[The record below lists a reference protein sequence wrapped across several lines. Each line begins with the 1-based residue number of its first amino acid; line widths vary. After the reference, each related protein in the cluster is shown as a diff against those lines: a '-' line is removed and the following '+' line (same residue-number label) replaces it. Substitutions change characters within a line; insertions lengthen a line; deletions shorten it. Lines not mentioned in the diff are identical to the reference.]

1 VKAVILAAGA
11 GTRLNGS
18 QNVIPKCLAAPGGVA
33 LIERQISALHGV
45 GIDDVAVVVG
55 FQADAVRAACPVGTR
70 FVENADFERTNSMYS
85 LWLARPFLGDGFV
98 VLNCDVLFDPRLIFD
113 LIEAHHEDA
122 LLVSY
127 PCDGDPPFDDEV
139 MKVRI
144 RRGRVVD
151 IAKTLSGDDTD
162 AENVGI
168 AKFGPLGAAR
178 LVRIM
183 DRLVAAEALREWAP
197 RGFKEFA
204 STNALYA
211 IGTRGLPWIDIDTPA
226 DYRRAVSEVIPAI
239 DGWRVSRAGR
249 RPYEDRTDVRTIS
262 QPS

>member
-1 VKAVILAAGA
+1 VKAVILAAGS

-33 LIERQISALHGV
+33 LIERQIRALHGA
-45 GIDDVAVVVG
+45 GIDDVTVVVG
-55 FQADAVRAACPVGTR
+55 FQGDAVRQACPAGTR

-85 LWLARPFLGDGFV
+85 LWLARPFLDGGFV
-98 VLNCDVLFDPRLIFD
+98 VLNCDVLVEPRLICD
-113 LIEAHHEDA
+113 LIEARHEDA

-127 PCDGDPPFDDEV
+127 PCAGDPPFGDEE

-151 IAKTLSGDDTD
+151 IAKTLSRDETD

-168 AKFGPLGAAR
+168 AKFGPLGTTR

-183 DRLVAAEALREWAP
+183 DRLITEGAVLEWAP
-197 RGFKEFA
+197 RGFREFA
-204 STNALYA
+204 ATNALYA
-211 IGTRGLPWIDIDTPA
+211 IGTRGLPWIEIDTPA
-226 DYRRAVSEVIPAI
+226 DYRRDVREVIPAI
-239 DGWRVSRAGR
+239 EGTQVSPARR

>member
-1 VKAVILAAGA
+1 VNAVILAAGA

-18 QNVIPKCLAAPGGVA
+18 QNVIPKCLATPGGVS
-33 LIERQISALHGV
+33 LIERQTHALRRA
-45 GIDDVAVVVG
+45 GIDEITVVVG
-55 FQADAVRAACPVGTR
+55 FQADAVRAACPAGTR
-70 FVENADFERTNSMYS
+70 FVENASFERTNSLYS
-85 LWLARPFLGDGFV
+85 LWLARPFLGTGFV
-98 VLNCDVLFDPRLIFD
+98 VLNCDVLFDPRLLCD
-113 LIEAHHEDA
+113 LVEARHEDA

-127 PCDGDPPFDDEV
+127 PCDGDPPFGDEE

-151 IAKTLSGDDTD
+151 IAKTLSGDQTD

-183 DRLVAAEALREWAP
+183 DHLIAADAVEEWAP

-211 IGTRGLPWIDIDTPA
+211 IGTRGLPWIEIDTPA
-226 DYRRAVSEVIPAI
+226 DYRRAVLEVIPAI
-239 DGWRVSRAGR
+239 DGTQVSPARR
-249 RPYEDRTDVRTIS
+249 RPCEDRTNVRTIP

>member
-1 VKAVILAAGA
+1 MKGIILAAGS
-11 GTRLNGS
+11 GTRLNGG
-18 QNVIPKCLAAPGGVA
+18 NAVIAKCLAAPGGMS
-33 LIERQISALHGV
+33 LIDRQIGALRAV
-45 GIDDVAVVVG
+45 GIDDITVVVG
-55 FQADAVRAACPVGTR
+55 FQADAVRTACPAGTR
-70 FVENADFERTNSMYS
+70 FVENADFERTNSLYS
-85 LWLARPFLGDGFV
+85 LWLARPFLGGGFV
-98 VLNCDVLFDPRLIFD
+98 VLNCDVLFEPRLICD

-127 PCDGDPPFDDEV
+127 PCAGDPPFGDEE

-168 AKFGPLGAAR
+168 AKFGPRGASR

-183 DRLVAAEALREWAP
+183 DRLIAADAVREWAP

-211 IGTRGLPWIDIDTPA
+211 IGTRGLPWIEIDTPA

-239 DGWRVSRAGR
+239 DGGCVPPAGR
-249 RPYEDRTDVRTIS
+249 RPCEDRTDVRTIS

>member
-1 VKAVILAAGA
+1 VKAVILAAGS

-18 QNVIPKCLAAPGGVA
+18 RNVIPKCLAAPGGVS
-33 LIERQISALHGV
+33 LIERQTSVLRRA
-45 GIDDVAVVVG
+45 GIDEITVVVG
-55 FQADAVRAACPVGTR
+55 FQADAVRAACPAGTR
-70 FVENADFERTNSMYS
+70 FVENASFARTNSLYS
-85 LWLARPFLGDGFV
+85 LWLARPFLSSGFV
-98 VLNCDVLFDPRLIFD
+98 VLNCDVLFDPRLLFD
-113 LIEAHHEDA
+113 LIEAGHEDA

-127 PCDGDPPFDDEV
+127 PCDGDPPFGDEE

-151 IAKTLSGDDTD
+151 IAKTLSGDETD

-168 AKFGPLGAAR
+168 AKFGPLGASR
-178 LVRIM
+178 LVRIL
-183 DRLVAAEALREWAP
+183 DRLIAKDAVREWAP

-211 IGTRGLPWIDIDTPA
+211 IGTRGLPWIEIDTPA

-239 DGWRVSRAGR
+239 DRGHVPPTGR
-249 RPYEDRTDVRTIS
+249 RLYEDRTDVRTIS

>member
-1 VKAVILAAGA
+1 VNAVILAAGA
-11 GTRLNGS
+11 GKRLNGG

-33 LIERQISALHGV
+33 LIERQIGALRGA
-45 GIDDVAVVVG
+45 GIDDITVVVG
-55 FQADAVRAACPVGTR
+55 FQGDAVRAACPARTR
-70 FVENADFERTNSMYS
+70 FVENADFERTNSLYS
-85 LWLARPFLGDGFV
+85 LWLARPFLGGGFV
-98 VLNCDVLFDPRLIFD
+98 VLNCDVLFDPRLICD
-113 LIEAHHEDA
+113 LIESHHEDA

-127 PCDGDPPFDDEV
+127 PCDGDPPCDDEQ

-151 IAKTLSGDDTD
+151 IAKTLSRDETD

-168 AKFGPLGAAR
+168 AKFGMHGASR

-183 DRLVAAEALREWAP
+183 DGLIAEGAILEWAP

-211 IGTRGLPWIDIDTPA
+211 IGTRGLPWIEIDTPA

-239 DGWRVSRAGR
+239 DGGRVSPAGR

>member
-1 VKAVILAAGA
+1 VKAIILAAGS

-18 QNVIPKCLAAPGGVA
+18 ATVVPKCLASPGGIS
-33 LIERQISALHGV
+33 LIERQMRGLRGA
-45 GIDDVAVVVG
+45 GIDDIAVVVG
-55 FQADAVRAACPVGTR
+55 FQADAVRAACPAGTAFIENTR
-70 FVENADFERTNSMYS
+70 FESTNSLYS
-85 LWLARPFLGDGFV
+85 LWLARPFLDDGFV
-98 VLNCDVLFDPRLIFD
+98 VLNCDVVVEPRLIID
-113 LIEAHHEDA
+113 LIESPHEDA

-127 PCDGDPPFDDEV
+127 PCDGDPPFGDEE

-151 IAKTLSGDDTD
+151 IRKTLSGDQTD

-168 AKFGPLGAAR
+168 AKFGPRGASR
-178 LVRIM
+178 LVPIM
-183 DRLVAAEALREWAP
+183 NRLIAAGAVREWAP
-197 RGFKEFA
+197 RSFQEFA

-211 IGTRGLPWIDIDTPA
+211 IGTRGLPWIEIDTPA

-239 DGWRVSRAGR
+239 DGACTPAAGG